1 MWKKYLSFL
10 IISVSNS
17 VSALLVS
24 HHPTG
29 RSLSLHQQHAV
40 GRGENEDT
48 HAFLRF
54 SPLIGGP
61 PFLPLHV
68 EVIFAVEDANCSEK
82 IKSKMD
88 TVYVTKNNNLS
99 STPILNNLLL
109 HRFDFLPE
117 NPTDPSTL
125 ARLSTLQGVPGR
137 VRHRTCDQRYSEEPN
152 NIQITGSNDRQQDG
166 RGLSILVPI
175 GSLSCADDEKAKSNN
190 VIISTAIDFK
200 DEYSSTIKELRILG
214 GKNCLSLKLSR
225 QMKESVLAW
234 QEAARRWRWSMAR
247 FLLCQAEQALVSM
260 SLLRPPIPNLELVCR
275 CTFRI

>member
-1 MWKKYLSFL
+1 MPGYKVTAMATWYYLFFL

-29 RSLSLHQQHAV
+29 RRSLSLHQQHAV

-88 TVYVTKNNNLS
+88 TIYVTKTNNLS
-99 STPILNNLLL
+99 STPILRRLLL

-137 VRHRTCDQRYSEEPN
+137 VRHRICDQRYSEELN
-152 NIQITGSNDRQQDG
+152 NIQITDSNDRQQDG
-166 RGLSILVPI
+166 RGISILVPI
-175 GSLSCADDEKAKSNN
+175 GSLSCADDENATSNN
-190 VIISTAIDFK
+190 VVISTAIDFK
-200 DEYSSTIKELRILG
+200 DEYSKTIKELRILW
-214 GKNCLSLKLSR
+214 GKNCLSFALDLLSH
-225 QMKESVLAW
+225 MESTRGI
-234 QEAARRWRWSMAR
+234 RRIDRLSNFDM
-247 FLLCQAEQALVSM
+247 Q
-260 SLLRPPIPNLELVCR
+260 
-275 CTFRI
+275 